1 LLVKA
6 ADERLGLT
14 AALADC
20 LEDARQ
26 ADRVDHTLHDLLRQ
40 RIYGLALGY
49 EDANDAARIGDDPMH
64 KLLLDRD
71 PLSGASLAS
80 QPTLSRFENGVDR
93 RGLFALSDRL
103 ADVVLDRLK
112 ARRRSQPPRLVT
124 IDLDPTCDPTHGRQ
138 QLTFFHGHY
147 DTYCYLPVLGFVTLD
162 DEPESFLVAAV
173 LRSGRAPDK
182 QGAIGILRRLIAK
195 VRQRFPRTRIRV
207 RLDGGFMSWEVLAFL
222 DQAGVEYVVGYANN
236 KRLAQDCADLAE
248 WAQQRYEACGHPV
261 QVFGELEYSAKPWKG
276 KTRRLIVKAEVVE
289 SFGREPKVNLRFV
302 VTNLRR
308 HRPANLYA
316 LYCQR
321 GDIENPGPDELH
333 RLLGQPAARPPG
345 GGRLRDPAG
354 AAHAASGHRSCPGT
368 GRPAAALSAAYRG
381 AHRAL
386 RASDR
391 RAPGRCTSL
400 AATMDQSGG
409 GARCHPPL
417 TTRTI
422 PRRLGETGLPASRDS
437 MPQGG
442 SSSRKVSEIEPR
454 RVARRLPTTKTAGE
468 CVRDAEPLP
477 RSLTLVN
484 RPG

>member
-289 SFGREPKVNLRFV
+289 GGSPRSTCASWSPICGGTDPPTSTRSTASAATSRTASRRSRRAWPWTGRAAP
-302 VTNLRR
+302 TS
-308 HRPANLYA
+308 
-316 LYCQR
+316 
-321 GDIENPGPDELH
+321 GPTSCASSW
-333 RLLGQPAARPPG
+333 RRPPSRSCRSCARG
-345 GGRLRDPAG
+345 FG
-354 AAHAASGHRSCPGT
+354 APVLPGHRSTGCGSVCCVSGRASSAPCVGSSCTWPLHIPGSHH
-368 GRPAAALSAAYRG
+368 GPKRRWRSVPPAADDS
-381 AHRAL
+381 HH
-386 RASDR
+386 S
-391 RAPGRCTSL
+391 P
-400 AATMDQSGG
+400 AT
-409 GARCHPPL
+409 R
-417 TTRTI
+417 
-422 PRRLGETGLPASRDS
+422 
-437 MPQGG
+437 
-442 SSSRKVSEIEPR
+442 
-454 RVARRLPTTKTAGE
+454 
-468 CVRDAEPLP
+468 
-477 RSLTLVN
+477 
-484 RPG
+484 